1 MQQSPGNGNTLCLT
15 FAESVA
21 LFAQFGIE
29 AIRQVTN
36 EICTGGC
43 CSLGSFSITAYTT
56 PIMDTEFSFFYLY
69 TYLIIYKLVYRKSE
83 ILNCFR

>member
-36 EICTGGC
+36 EICT
-43 CSLGSFSITAYTT
+43 SDMQHLVKLRHPSAALQEKMSSK
-56 PIMDTEFSFFYLY
+56 EVKNEEEERFFD
-69 TYLIIYKLVYRKSE
+69 
-83 ILNCFR
+83 NF

>member
-1 MQQSPGNGNTLCLT
+1 MQQFPGNGNTLCLT

-36 EICTGGC
+36 GIFIFL
-43 CSLGSFSITAYTT
+43 SL
-56 PIMDTEFSFFYLY
+56 YLFN
-69 TYLIIYKLVYRKSE
+69 YLQISL
-83 ILNCFR
+83 